1 MPVHSC
7 EHISIPLLQKP
18 LASIVEPE
26 TQAPQ
31 NVEYSSKLKS
41 ALLIPCSWW
50 LDMGMKEE
58 KIKFCYGGGIE
69 AYALFFF
76 FFYFR
81 AKGFE
86 INFVP

>member
-1 MPVHSC
+1 MPVHSR
-7 EHISIPLLQKP
+7 EHISIPLLRKP
-18 LASIVEPE
+18 LASIVKPE

-41 ALLIPCSWW
+41 AQLIPCSWW

-58 KIKFCYGGGIE
+58 KINFCYGGGIE
-69 AYALFFF
+69 ANSLVFFC
-76 FFYFR
+76 YFR
-81 AKGFE
+81 ANGFE